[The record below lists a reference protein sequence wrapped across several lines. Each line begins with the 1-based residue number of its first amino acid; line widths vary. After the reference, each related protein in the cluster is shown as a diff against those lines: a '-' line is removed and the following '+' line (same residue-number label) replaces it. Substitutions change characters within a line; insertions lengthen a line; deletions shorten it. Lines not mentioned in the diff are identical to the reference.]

1 LVEIKICAESALVK
15 DLAPSQLR
23 FLTLIKDRFKDGDKL
38 IGNAVN
44 YIDESRV
51 ADSADAIEI
60 VNKLS

>member
-1 LVEIKICAESALVK
+1 MK